1 MRRDI
6 VVGGFTP
13 LTTIDFPEHLSAVVF
28 CQGCPWRCG
37 YCHNPQLLSRRRKPA
52 FHWDS
57 VLAFLQR
64 RKGLLDGVVF
74 SGGEPT
80 LQTGLL
86 EAICA
91 VKALGFRVGLHTA
104 GPYPERLARVLPW
117 VDWVGLDI
125 KAPFDQYDALTGVVG
140 SGLRAFQ
147 SAKRVLASGVSYE
160 FRTTVDNSY
169 FQGGVL
175 LSLAHTLANLGVRH
189 YVWQACRP
197 PVTQS
202 VRLERAE
209 DISIEVSALFEDFR
223 VRDDIGVFGA

>member
-1 MRRDI
+1 MRDI

-13 LTTIDFPEHLSAVVF
+13 LTTIDFPEHLCAVVF

-37 YCHNPQLLSRRRKPA
+37 YCHNPLLLSRRRKSV
-52 FHWDS
+52 FHWNS
-57 VLAFLQR
+57 VLTFLQR

-104 GPYPERLARVLPW
+104 GSYPERLARVLPW
-117 VDWVGLDI
+117 LDWVGLDI
-125 KAPFDQYDALTGVVG
+125 KAPFAHYDALTGVAG
-140 SGLRAFQ
+140 SGLKAFK
-147 SAKRVLASGVSYE
+147 SAQRVLASGVSYE
-160 FRTTVDNSY
+160 FRTTVDSRCL
-169 FQGGVL
+169 QGDAL
-175 LSLAHTLANLGVRH
+175 LSLAHALANLGVRH
-189 YVWQACRP
+189 YVWQACRSP
-197 PVTQS
+197 DTQS
-202 VRLERAE
+202 VRLGTTK

-223 VRDDIGVFGA
+223 VRDDISVFGD